1 MIRVGILTSEI
12 GWHIESLQK
21 AFFQKG
27 IHTDCFPITKL
38 VARVS
43 ERPAVTSEG
52 YRLEDYRALLVRI
65 IPTGSLEQIVFR
77 MDVLHRLEN
86 LGVPVINSPTTIE
99 KTVDKYYTS
108 AILEDNNI
116 LTPKTVVAE
125 NFDDAMKAFREM
137 GEVVVKPLLGSGGR
151 GMVRISDEDIAYRTF
166 RALELGGYVYYLQ
179 EYIPHDNY
187 DIRVFVVGDQVI
199 AAMVRRSDT
208 WKTNIARGA
217 SPEPYVLGEGLAEI
231 SVKACQI
238 LKADYAGVD
247 ILRSTDGRY
256 YIIEVNSIPGWAGLQ
271 QTTSIQIAEKLAE
284 HVVHRIQGRIGEWG
298 KERVGE

>member
-1 MIRVGILTSEI
+1 VIRVGILTSEI